1 MGSYGLPL
9 FGLLIPWPPPYV
21 LWALIGL
28 DIALTFVPSV
38 RRRRWPLAPLV
49 PLSVYLAIAGAF
61 SPVFF
66 ILLALGIIQTGLL
79 LTARRA
85 APRSRS

>member
-49 PLSVYLAIAGAF
+49 LLSAYLTVAG
-61 SPVFF
+61 
-66 ILLALGIIQTGLL
+66 LLTIGLLFAVLGVVQLGLL
-79 LTARRA
+79 L
-85 APRSRS
+85 APQRSLPGDRV